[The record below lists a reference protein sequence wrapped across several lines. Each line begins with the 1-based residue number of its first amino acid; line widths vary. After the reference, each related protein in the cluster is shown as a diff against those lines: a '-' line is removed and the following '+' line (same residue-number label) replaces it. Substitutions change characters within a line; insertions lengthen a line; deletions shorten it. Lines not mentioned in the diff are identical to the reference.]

1 MTCDEVLALL
11 AARGNAENR
20 AGMARYG
27 INTAR
32 AFGVSVY
39 EIRRV
44 ARGMGTDHRLA
55 LELWETGNHEAQ
67 LLAGMIDD
75 PVLVDEAQLERWA
88 ADFDSWDIC
97 DQTCANLFERTAL
110 ARVKAVEW
118 AEREEEF
125 VKRAAFAL
133 MAALAWHDKRAPDE
147 DFERFL
153 PVIAA
158 AADDERNFV
167 KKAVNWALRNIGKR
181 NPALNAAAVACARQ
195 IKALDARS
203 ARWIAADA
211 IRELTSAK
219 VQQRLTK

>member
-1 MTCDEVLALL
+1 VTCDEVLALL

-44 ARGMGTDHRLA
+44 AKGMGTDHRLA

-195 IKALDARS
+195 IKAQDARS

>member
-1 MTCDEVLALL
+1 MTCAEVLALL
-11 AARGNAENR
+11 ARCGSEENR

-27 INTAR
+27 INTTS
-32 AFGVSVY
+32 AFGVSVT
-39 EIRRV
+39 ELRRI
-44 ARGMGTDHRLA
+44 AKPIGTDHRLA

-75 PVLVDEAQLERWA
+75 PSLVDEAQLERWA
-88 ADFDSWDIC
+88 AGFDSWDIC
-97 DQTCANLFERTAL
+97 DQTCANLFERTGL

-118 AEREEEF
+118 AEREEEY

-147 DFERFL
+147 LFEGFL

-158 AADDERNFV
+158 AAADERNFV

-181 NPALNAAAVACARQ
+181 NPALNAAAAACARQ
-195 IKALDARS
+195 IAAQGTRS
-203 ARWIAADA
+203 ARWIASDA
-211 IRELTSAK
+211 LRELTSAK
-219 VQQRLTK
+219 VQQRLAK

>member
-1 MTCDEVLALL
+1 
-11 AARGNAENR
+11 
-20 AGMARYG
+20 
-27 INTAR
+27 
-32 AFGVSVY
+32 
-39 EIRRV
+39 
-44 ARGMGTDHRLA
+44 
-55 LELWETGNHEAQ
+55 
-67 LLAGMIDD
+67 MIDD

-195 IKALDARS
+195 IKAQDARS

>member
-1 MTCDEVLALL
+1 
-11 AARGNAENR
+11 
-20 AGMARYG
+20 
-27 INTAR
+27 
-32 AFGVSVY
+32 
-39 EIRRV
+39 
-44 ARGMGTDHRLA
+44 
-55 LELWETGNHEAQ
+55 
-67 LLAGMIDD
+67 
-75 PVLVDEAQLERWA
+75 
-88 ADFDSWDIC
+88 
-97 DQTCANLFERTAL
+97 
-110 ARVKAVEW
+110 
-118 AEREEEF
+118 
-125 VKRAAFAL
+125 

-195 IKALDARS
+195 IKAQDARS

>member
-1 MTCDEVLALL
+1 VTCDEVLALL

-44 ARGMGTDHRLA
+44 AKGMGTDHRLA

-133 MAALAWHDKRAPDE
+133 MAALAWHDTRAPDE

-195 IKALDARS
+195 IKAQDARS

>member
-1 MTCDEVLALL
+1 ML
-11 AARGNAENR
+11 AARGNTENR
-20 AGMARYG
+20 AGMARYA

-32 AFGVSVY
+32 AFGVSVT
-39 EIRRV
+39 ELRRI
-44 ARGMGTDHRLA
+44 AKAIGTDHRLA
-55 LELWETGNHEAQ
+55 LELWQTGRHEAQ

-75 PVLVDEAQLERWA
+75 PAQVDEAQLERWA
-88 ADFDSWDIC
+88 ADFDSWDTC
-97 DQTCANLFERTAL
+97 DQTCANLFDRADL
-110 ARVKAVEW
+110 ARVKAVQW
-118 AEREEEF
+118 AVREEEF

-133 MAALAWHDKRAPDE
+133 MAALAVHDKRAPDE
-147 DFERFL
+147 VFGRFL

-181 NPALNAAAVACARQ
+181 NQTLNTAAVACSHEIAARGT
-195 IKALDARS
+195 RS

-211 IRELTSAK
+211 LRELTSAR